1 MCTVTTA
8 DLRADP
14 MLSAPMVVSSRTQ
27 ENADT
32 FTIEVHTPDG
42 FPFEPG
48 EFTMLYVYG
57 VGDVPI
63 SISGD
68 PARTDV
74 LTFTIRAAGKVTEA
88 IGRLRPG
95 DWIGVRGPYGRGW
108 PLEEAKGKDVVLVA
122 GGIGLAPLRSAVYA
136 LLNDRADYG
145 KVALAVGF
153 RRPDEILF
161 LDEIHEWRQR
171 FDFDL
176 DITVDTADDTWR
188 GSVGVVT
195 RLIPMLD
202 FDDDAVAM
210 VCGPEIMM
218 MFTARALHDHGL
230 PEENIY
236 VSLERNMKCGIGL
249 CGHCQYGEV
258 FVCTEGP
265 VKPFSEVRRIF
276 RIREI

>member
-8 DLRADP
+8 ELRDP
-14 MLSAPMVVSSRTQ
+14 MLTTPMVVSARVQ
-27 ENADT
+27 ETADT
-32 FTIEVHTPDG
+32 FTIDVHTPDG
-42 FPFEPG
+42 FPFRPG

-68 PARTDV
+68 PARSEI

-88 IGRLRPG
+88 LGRLRPG

-108 PLEEAKGKDVVLVA
+108 PMEAAKGHDVVLVG
-122 GGIGLAPLRSAVYA
+122 GGIGVAPLRSAIYDI
-136 LLNDRADYG
+136 LNNRGDYE
-145 KVALAVGF
+145 KVAIAVGF
-153 RRPDEILF
+153 RSRDDILF
-161 LDEIHEWRQR
+161 LKQIHEWRQR
-171 FDFDL
+171 FDIDL
-176 DITVDTADDTWR
+176 DITVDTADDTWK

-202 FDDDAVAM
+202 FGADAVSM

-218 MFTARALHDHGL
+218 MFTARALRDRGFAEH
-230 PEENIY
+230 NIY

-249 CGHCQYGEV
+249 CGHCQYGEL
-258 FVCTEGP
+258 FVCTDGP
-265 VKPFSEVRRIF
+265 VKPFSDVERIF
-276 RIREI
+276 GIREI